1 MCGTLWHI
9 LASGIPGAG
18 HFTLHIQESSKCC
31 RPNVRKV
38 TPGSYA
44 LHHFVNN
51 IFQHTSTHIYPRS
64 TCKIWLDSGAPTVI
78 PPGKR
83 RYVCPGGSTPLDFSA
98 RGSTNMFFHR
108 FMFV

>member
-18 HFTLHIQESSKCC
+18 HFTLHVHESSVCY

-44 LHHFVNN
+44 LNHLVNQNLPTHF
-51 IFQHTSTHIYPRS
+51 HTYPRS
-64 TCKIWLDSGAPTVI
+64 TCKVRLDSGAPAVI
-78 PPGKR
+78 PPEN
-83 RYVCPGGSTPLDFSA
+83 GGLWAPAGLPP
-98 RGSTNMFFHR
+98 
-108 FMFV
+108 